1 MSSKKSDLVDRNE
14 LLAEVEKVYK
24 DHYEQAYSKAIHDL
38 YNAVRKRIRRAPA
51 VEAREIVHAKWEKH
65 KCANCGKTEPGYYD
79 PTEDCIV
86 YTPSAYCPSCGAMMW
101 R

>member
-1 MSSKKSDLVDRNE
+1 MSDFGRRLIYDTEAQHKLVALARQRGSDLIPLDMITYILFN
-14 LLAEVEKVYK
+14 
-24 DHYEQAYSKAIHDL
+24 DT
-38 YNAVRKRIRRAPA
+38 PA

-65 KCANCGKTEPGYYD
+65 KCTNCGKTEPGYYD

-86 YTPSAYCPSCGAMMW
+86 YTSSAYCPSCGAMMW